1 MKRIAGLIVALV
13 PMLVFAQ
20 AGPSPYRPPPGVAA
34 GPSLV
39 PPAPLLPPRQDA
51 KFDMTGQWVPIIS
64 EDYQWRM
71 ITPPKGEFAS
81 LPLSAAAVAVANAWD
96 LEADNAAGNQCKA
109 FGAPGLMRLPAR
121 FRVSWEND
129 TTLRVE
135 SDAGQQVRLLRFGD
149 STPGELSRQGHSV
162 ASWQKVAQGR
172 DVFTAG
178 QGLGRVA
185 PGPGGSLK
193 VVTTHLQPGYLRKN
207 GVPYGSR
214 TVLTEYFNRIEEPN
228 GDSWLIVTTIVEDP
242 EYLTLPFI
250 TSTHFL
256 KEPEGGRWSPTP
268 CRTDPP
274 FRAAAPL
281 LQE

>member
-1 MKRIAGLIVALV
+1 MKRIAGLLVALV

-39 PPAPLLPPRQDA
+39 PPVPLLPPRQDA

-96 LEADNAAGNQCKA
+96 LEADNTAGQQCKA
-109 FGAPGLMRLPAR
+109 FGAPALLRLPAR
-121 FRVSWEND
+121 FRVSWDND
-129 TTLRVE
+129 TTLKME
-135 SDAGQQVRLLRFGD
+135 SDAGQQVRLLRFGE
-149 STPGELSRQGHSV
+149 STPGEPSRQGHSV

-214 TVLTEYFNRIEEPN
+214 TVMTEYFNRIEEPN
-228 GDSWLIVTTIVEDP
+228 GDSWLIVTTIIEDP

-256 KEPEGGRWSPTP
+256 KEPEGGHWSPTP

-274 FRAAAPL
+274 FRAQAPL